1 MGGSRDGTIGAR
13 ADVASSPVPFDLVGE
28 EMKRNEMF
36 THPETRQRRRERRW
50 GWTRV

>member
-1 MGGSRDGTIGAR
+1 MEPSVPVRM
-13 ADVASSPVPFDLVGE
+13 SPPPPFHSILVGE